1 MKTLIIEPFKQMTF
15 RMLPFDRVWDLE
27 MIGGILELID
37 SGVGYWAVDEAP
49 EPHQLPLLFVLTEQ
63 EPLSAEGPQTH
74 RVDLATVACGIN
86 RILSGSCEVN
96 VDAIGNIAKFVA
108 TNDLSHVDIED
119 MDLIVQAG
127 VYGKIVFG

>member
-1 MKTLIIEPFKQMTF
+1 METLILEPFKQMNF

-27 MIGGILELID
+27 VIGGILELID
-37 SGVGYWAVDEAP
+37 SGVAYWAVGRVA
-49 EPHQLPLLFVLTEQ
+49 EPRELPLLFVLKEQ
-63 EPLSAEGPQTH
+63 EPLTAEGPKTH
-74 RVDLATVACGIN
+74 RVDLATIACGIN

-96 VDAIGNIAKFVA
+96 VDAIGSIAKFVA